1 MSKKT
6 TEAVN
11 TVVGKGSVL
20 EGRFEVTDGIR
31 VDGILRGS
39 VTSSGTLVV
48 GVSGEVNADP
58 IRVKDAIVAGRVN
71 GSIEASH
78 LVKLEASAE
87 MIGDITA
94 KVLIIEEGAVLHGV
108 CDAGSEEPVVLPEI
122 QSPTQ
127 AEKAVG

>member
-31 VDGILRGS
+31 VDGVLKGS
-39 VTSSGTLVV
+39 LTSSGALVV
-48 GVSGEVNADP
+48 GASGEVNAHP
-58 IRVKDAIVAGRVN
+58 IRVKDAIVAGRIR

-78 LVKLEASAE
+78 LVKLEASAQ

-108 CDAGSEEPVVLPEI
+108 CDAGSEEAIVLPEV
-122 QSPTQ
+122 QRPVEVEQ
-127 AEKAVG
+127 AVG

>member
-6 TEAVN
+6 AEAVN

-20 EGRFEVTDGIR
+20 DGDFDVTDGIR
-31 VDGILRGS
+31 VDGVLRGS
-39 VTSSGTLVV
+39 LTSSGPLVV
-48 GVSGEVNADP
+48 GIAGEVDAQP
-58 IRVKDAIVAGRVN
+58 IRVKDAIVAGRVR

-94 KVLIIEEGAVLHGV
+94 QVLVIEEGAVLHGV
-108 CDAGSEEPVVLPEI
+108 CDTGGDPNVVLPE
-122 QSPTQ
+122 TQ
-127 AEKAVG
+127 KPVEAGQAVG

>member
-6 TEAVN
+6 VEAVN

-20 EGRFEVTDGIR
+20 DGNFEVTDGIR
-31 VDGILRGS
+31 VDGILKGS
-39 VTSSGTLVV
+39 LTSSGALVV
-48 GVSGEVNADP
+48 GIAGEVDAQP
-58 IRVKDAIVAGRVN
+58 IRVKDAIVAGRVR

-94 KVLIIEEGAVLHGV
+94 QVLIIEEGAVLHGI
-108 CDAGSEEPVVLPEI
+108 CDTGSEPNIVVPETHKPVEVG
-122 QSPTQ
+122 Q
-127 AEKAVG
+127 AVG

>member
-20 EGRFEVTDGIR
+20 EGRFEVADGIR
-31 VDGILRGS
+31 VDGVLKGS
-39 VTSSGTLVV
+39 LTSSGALVV
-48 GVSGEVNADP
+48 GASGEVNAHP
-58 IRVKDAIVAGRVN
+58 IRVKDAIVAGRIR

-108 CDAGSEEPVVLPEI
+108 CDAGSEEAIVLPDVQRPVQVE
-122 QSPTQ
+122 Q
-127 AEKAVG
+127 AVG